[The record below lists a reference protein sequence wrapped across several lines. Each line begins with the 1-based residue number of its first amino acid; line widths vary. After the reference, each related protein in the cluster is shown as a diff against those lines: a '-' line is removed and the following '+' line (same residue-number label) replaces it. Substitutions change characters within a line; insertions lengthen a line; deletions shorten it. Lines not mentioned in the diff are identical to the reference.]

1 MSKRT
6 LNKAQFKVSARQRKD
21 PNPQH
26 AHEAENG
33 QAGNPKFGGGTGSK
47 TMTVAA
53 GRLPKPQIRHRHHR
67 KNAPRTRR
75 AR

>member
-1 MSKRT
+1 MSNVS
-6 LNKAQFKVSARQRKD
+6 LNKAQFKVSARVHKD

-26 AHEAENG
+26 AHEAEAG
-33 QAGNPKFGGGTGSK
+33 IAGNPKFGGGTGSK
-47 TMTVAA
+47 TMTVAG
-53 GRLPKPQIRHRHHR
+53 GRLPKPQQRHRHHR